1 MNDEFTNRMQ
11 QCALLVLENLRDEF
25 DRISLGSGEIYG
37 EIAERMMVLPLTSQ
51 DIQARSVELR
61 SLADACMPVIDEF
74 GGEATTKITLAVM
87 NQIYGQLILVLGLHL
102 EDAKCSR

>member
-25 DRISLGSGEIYG
+25 DRISLGSGEIYA
-37 EIAERMMVLPLTSQ
+37 EIAERMMVLPLTAQ
-51 DIQARSVELR
+51 DIMQRSAELR

-74 GGEATTKITLAVM
+74 GGDAPNKITLASM
-87 NQIYGQLILVLGLHL
+87 NQIYDQLLLVLGLHL